1 MHAYCDAL
9 AVGGGS
15 AAGRFRV
22 VYDVDTARPDV
33 KGETDLDTWEDL
45 LLLARKLY
53 IRAQGATRTGPR
65 RQPQPRPQPQPQPN
79 PNPNPNPTPDPDPQP
94 QPQPEPYP

>member
-9 AVGGGS
+9 AVGGGR

-33 KGETDLDTWEDL
+33 KGETDIDTWEDL

-53 IRAQGATRTGPR
+53 IRAEEAIRTTPNLTRTPTR
-65 RQPQPRPQPQPQPN
+65 TPTPTPTRPQP
-79 PNPNPNPTPDPDPQP
+79 
-94 QPQPEPYP
+94 

>member
-9 AVGGGS
+9 AVGGCS

-33 KGETDLDTWEDL
+33 KGETDIDTWEDL

-53 IRAQGATRTGPR
+53 IRAEGPIRTTPTRT
-65 RQPQPRPQPQPQPN
+65 RP
-79 PNPNPNPTPDPDPQP
+79 PTPPPTPTPTPPPPPTPARFQVTSLTR
-94 QPQPEPYP
+94 

>member
-65 RQPQPRPQPQPQPN
+65 RSPQPRPRPQPQPQP
-79 PNPNPNPTPDPDPQP
+79 DP
-94 QPQPEPYP
+94 